1 MKRIIASEKS
11 LSYKGDTDYALRLV
25 NETRKAYAIAGMD
38 MPKMLND
45 FVFNIEVELQYA
57 GVLDQD
63 FNEILP
69 V

>member
-11 LSYKGDTDYALRLV
+11 LTYKGDTDYALLLV

-57 GVLDQD
+57 GVLDD
-63 FNEILP
+63 NFDPILP

>member
-1 MKRIIASEKS
+1 MASEKY

-45 FVFNIEVELQYA
+45 FIFNIEVELQYA
-57 GVLDQD
+57 GVLDD
-63 FNEILP
+63 NFDPILP

>member
-1 MKRIIASEKS
+1 MVLIMASEKY

-45 FVFNIEVELQYA
+45 FIFNIEVELQYA
-57 GVLDQD
+57 GVLDD
-63 FNEILP
+63 NFDPILP

>member
-11 LSYKGDTDYALRLV
+11 LTYKGDTDYALLLV

-38 MPKMLND
+38 MPKMLTD
-45 FVFNIEVELQYA
+45 FIFNIEVELQYA
-57 GVLDQD
+57 GVLDD
-63 FNEILP
+63 NFDPILP

>member
-45 FVFNIEVELQYA
+45 FIFNIEVELQYA